1 MKPVQYLYSFSG
13 ILARE
18 FQRSIQQRTRFVSA
32 LVRPLL
38 WLAVFAA
45 GFRSALEG
53 VVVPPHA
60 APVDYEIYITPGLV
74 GIVVLFNSMQSS
86 LSMVYDRE
94 MGSMRVLLTSPMPR
108 SWLLVCKLIAS
119 ALVSLV
125 PVYGF
130 LLLAR
135 LFDVLPPVQGYLA
148 ALPAVVLTAVM
159 LGALGLILASV
170 IEQLE
175 NFAGVMNFVVFP
187 LFFLSSALYPL
198 TAMRNASEWIYW
210 ACLLNPFTHAV
221 ELIRHSLWLD
231 FSPSAFG
238 VTMTATLVLILTAVV
253 CFDPAKKMIG
263 QSL

>member
-1 MKPVQYLYSFSG
+1 MKPVHYLYSFSG

-60 APVDYEIYITPGLV
+60 TPVDYEIYITPGLV
-74 GIVVLFNSMQSS
+74 GIVALFNSMQSS

-130 LLLAR
+130 LLVAR

-198 TAMRNASEWIYW
+198 TAMRDASEWIYW

-231 FSPSAFG
+231 FSPPAFG
-238 VTMTATLVLILTAVV
+238 VTMTATLVLILTSVI

-263 QSL
+263 RPR

>member
-1 MKPVQYLYSFSG
+1 
-13 ILARE
+13 
-18 FQRSIQQRTRFVSA
+18 
-32 LVRPLL
+32 
-38 WLAVFAA
+38 
-45 GFRSALEG
+45 
-53 VVVPPHA
+53 
-60 APVDYEIYITPGLV
+60 
-74 GIVVLFNSMQSS
+74 
-86 LSMVYDRE
+86 
-94 MGSMRVLLTSPMPR
+94 MRVLLTSPMPR
-108 SWLLVCKLIAS
+108 SWLLICKLIAS

-130 LLLAR
+130 LLVAR

-148 ALPAVVLTAVM
+148 ALPAIVLTAVM

-198 TAMRNASEWIYW
+198 TAMRDASEWIYW

-221 ELIRHSLWLD
+221 ELIRHTLWLD
-231 FSPSAFG
+231 FSPPAFG
-238 VTMTATLVLILTAVV
+238 VTMTATLVLILTAVI

-263 QSL
+263 RPR

>member
-1 MKPVQYLYSFSG
+1 MKPVHYLYSFSG

-60 APVDYEIYITPGLV
+60 TPVDYEIYITPGLV

-119 ALVSLV
+119 NIE
-125 PVYGF
+125 
-130 LLLAR
+130 
-135 LFDVLPPVQGYLA
+135 YL
-148 ALPAVVLTAVM
+148 
-159 LGALGLILASV
+159 
-170 IEQLE
+170 
-175 NFAGVMNFVVFP
+175 
-187 LFFLSSALYPL
+187 
-198 TAMRNASEWIYW
+198 
-210 ACLLNPFTHAV
+210 
-221 ELIRHSLWLD
+221 
-231 FSPSAFG
+231 
-238 VTMTATLVLILTAVV
+238 
-253 CFDPAKKMIG
+253 
-263 QSL
+263 

>member
-1 MKPVQYLYSFSG
+1 MKPVHFLYSFSG

-60 APVDYEIYITPGLV
+60 TPVDYEIYITPGLV

-108 SWLLVCKLIAS
+108 SWLLICKLIAS

-130 LLLAR
+130 LLVAR

-187 LFFLSSALYPL
+187 MFFLSSALYPL
-198 TAMRNASEWIYW
+198 TAMRDAS
-210 ACLLNPFTHAV
+210 
-221 ELIRHSLWLD
+221 
-231 FSPSAFG
+231 
-238 VTMTATLVLILTAVV
+238 
-253 CFDPAKKMIG
+253 
-263 QSL
+263 

>member
-108 SWLLVCKLIAS
+108 SWLLICKLIAS

-130 LLLAR
+130 LLVAR

-198 TAMRNASEWIYW
+198 TAMRDASEWIYW

-231 FSPSAFG
+231 FSPPAFA
-238 VTMTATLVLILTAVV
+238 VTMTATLVLILTAVA

-263 QSL
+263 QPR

>member
-1 MKPVQYLYSFSG
+1 MRPAHYLYSFSG

-18 FQRSIQQRTRFVSA
+18 FQRSTQQRTRFVSA

-60 APVDYEIYITPGLV
+60 TPLDYEIYITPGLV

-130 LLLAR
+130 LLVAR

-148 ALPAVVLTAVM
+148 ALPAIVLTAVM

-198 TAMRNASEWIYW
+198 TAMRDASEWIYW

-221 ELIRHSLWLD
+221 ELIRHTLWLD
-231 FSPSAFG
+231 FSPPAFG
-238 VTMTATLVLILTAVV
+238 VTMTATLVLILTAVI

-263 QSL
+263 RPR